1 MSLSPEFV
9 KIIYR
14 SCLSKILN
22 TYLANDSGNLL
33 IFYILFL
40 VLDISKHVEVIEA
53 VISLIF
59 AIAISPEIALTETL
73 KTDEILNT
81 VNNSILIYSDEVN
94 FVDVFSILLNED
106 SHSILDTRNK
116 LLIWNQNIQIYLDK
130 LLHTIK

>member
-1 MSLSPEFV
+1 M
-9 KIIYR
+9 
-14 SCLSKILN
+14 
-22 TYLANDSGNLL
+22 
-33 IFYILFL
+33 
-40 VLDISKHVEVIEA
+40 EVIEA

-59 AIAISPEIALTETL
+59 AIAISPEIPLTETL

-81 VNNSILIYSDEVN
+81 VNNSILIYSNEVN